1 MFRIGF
7 AMMAIL
13 LTTGCSNEKKE
24 KEKEAEAA
32 PGFDYTAFSRSFP
45 ARALPYQ
52 LTDSSLRKLT
62 DTSVIRNPG
71 FPGMIPDSLTSKV
84 FSKNTKVR
92 YYALASIKASN
103 ELQFFVVKGK
113 GGDRLAAW
121 LLAFSKGEPGGV
133 IPLLLPDEDPTTA
146 QVSSIDK
153 AGAVI
158 RTITQKRPDN
168 TLAEGREV
176 LSYDAPAKQFR
187 MVLVN
192 ALDNGNAAILNPID
206 SFPRTR
212 PFTGDYAK
220 DKKNIISIRDGRTP
234 NELRMFIHIE
244 SGEEGEEACSGELR
258 GDLVL
263 ISSTAAV
270 FRKSGDPCVMNFRF
284 TANSVT
290 VTEEQGCGAHREL
303 TCSFNGSYPLK
314 KAAKQKTSTKK
325 KKS

>member
-1 MFRIGF
+1 MFRIGL
-7 AMMAIL
+7 AMIAFL
-13 LTTGCSNEKKE
+13 LATGCSNDKTDKGKE
-24 KEKEAEAA
+24 PEAA
-32 PGFDYTAFSRSFP
+32 PGFDYTAFSQGFP
-45 ARALPYQ
+45 TVSLPYQ
-52 LTDSSLRKLT
+52 LSDSSLRKSV
-62 DTSVIRNPG
+62 DTSVIRTPG
-71 FPGMIPDSLTSKV
+71 FAGMIPDSLTRKV
-84 FSKNTKVR
+84 FSKNTKVK
-92 YYALASIKASN
+92 YVGLASIKASN
-103 ELQFFVVKGK
+103 EVQYFVVKGK
-113 GGDRLAAW
+113 GGERQAAW
-121 LLAFSKGEPGGV
+121 LLAFSKGAPGGV
-133 IPLLLPDEDPTTA
+133 IPFLLPDEDPATA

-153 AGAVI
+153 ANAII
-158 RTITQKRPDN
+158 RAIVQKRADN
-168 TLAEGREV
+168 TVAEGREV

-212 PFTGDYAK
+212 PFTGDYVK
-220 DKKNIISIRDGRTP
+220 DKKNIVSIRDGRTP

-244 SGEEGEEACSGELR
+244 SGEEGEDACSGELR

-314 KAAKQKTSTKK
+314 KPAKPKSAAKK